1 MNNLK
6 PAGLDP
12 GHTLALAVLG
22 SVLRTREAGGG
33 WGVVREGVW
42 GVGGVQEGVGVGLD
56 RQRPE
61 SRPENRLSRP
71 PVPSNLPTRILIKIE
86 TKLLKIPVLIVMA
99 SVV

>member
-6 PAGLDP
+6 PAGLDL

-22 SVLRTREAGGG
+22 SVLRAREAGGG
-33 WGVVREGVW
+33 W
-42 GVGGVQEGVGVGLD
+42 GGVQEGVGVGLD

-71 PVPSNLPTRILIKIE
+71 PVPSNLPTRILIRIE

>member
-33 WGVVREGVW
+33 WGC
-42 GVGGVQEGVGVGLD
+42 GLKG
-56 RQRPE
+56 E
-61 SRPENRLSRP
+61 
-71 PVPSNLPTRILIKIE
+71 KG
-86 TKLLKIPVLIVMA
+86 
-99 SVV
+99 

>member
-33 WGVVREGVW
+33 W
-42 GVGGVQEGVGVGLD
+42 GGVQEGVGVGLD

>member
-33 WGVVREGVW
+33 WGVFERGCGGW
-42 GVGGVQEGVGVGLD
+42 GVFKRGWGVGLD

-86 TKLLKIPVLIVMA
+86 TKLLKIPVFMVLA

>member
-33 WGVVREGVW
+33 GGVFERGCGGWGVFKRGW
-42 GVGGVQEGVGVGLD
+42 GMAWTGRGQSPGLKTVSLAL
-56 RQRPE
+56 QC
-61 SRPENRLSRP
+61 P
-71 PVPSNLPTRILIKIE
+71 PTCQPGY
-86 TKLLKIPVLIVMA
+86 
-99 SVV
+99 

>member
-33 WGVVREGVW
+33 WGVVQEGVW
-42 GVGGVQEGVGVGLD
+42 GVGGC
-56 RQRPE
+56 
-61 SRPENRLSRP
+61 SRGGGGWPGPAEAR
-71 PVPSNLPTRILIKIE
+71 VP
-86 TKLLKIPVLIVMA
+86 A
-99 SVV
+99 